1 MDGDGLPPPAAAAA
15 PAPSV
20 ASVLGD
26 DDLFREIL
34 LCLGFPNLL
43 VRAALVSKRWLLHAS
58 DPVFLRRFR
67 ERNPPRLLGF
77 YAGYPGRYQ
86 FVPLPQPPELAAL
99 SRRPASPC
107 DGTFARGAER
117 LIHCRN
123 GRLLTAFRSRWRQLR
138 GGRFKHYLLAPL
150 LAGESPTVLPPAPPP
165 THERAQARFTQM
177 FLPGDGGRD
186 GITLVHL
193 LMVGRKV
200 YAEVYALGS
209 SGWGVPGTAVMEI
222 EHPHGTTFL
231 EELLP
236 PVHGKVFTLT
246 TSGYIL
252 GLDLATSTFFTLELP
267 VGVRRSYL
275 LSCAEDSG
283 LYLVSAD
290 GFQLS
295 VWLNGMTGDGHGAA
309 GWLLV
314 DTFSIR
320 EGCTRFAD
328 QNQTSMPQD
337 GDFLR
342 VAAVGDNAEF
352 VFLDYATYSVV
363 LYVHLRSR
371 VVAKV
376 YEQAPYDHGN
386 VHVSRIHISPFMMM
400 WPPVF
405 PALNRGHDKEQL
417 SQRV

>member
-1 MDGDGLPPPAAAAA
+1 MDGDVLPPAG

-20 ASVLGD
+20 ASVLDD
-26 DDLFREIL
+26 DDLLREIL

-58 DPVFLRRFR
+58 DQAFLRRFR
-67 ERNPPRLLGF
+67 ERNPPRPLGF

-99 SRRPASPC
+99 SCRPASSC
-107 DGTFARGAER
+107 DGPFARGAER
-117 LIHCRN
+117 LVHSRN
-123 GRLLTAFRSRWRQLR
+123 GRLITAFRSRWRQLR

-150 LAGESPTVLPPAPPP
+150 LAGESPTVLPPPPP
-165 THERAQARFTQM
+165 PVHERAQERFTQM
-177 FLPGDGGRD
+177 FLPEGGGRD
-186 GITLVHL
+186 GITSVHL
-193 LMVGRKV
+193 WMAGRKI
-200 YAEVYALGS
+200 YAEVRVLGS
-209 SGWGVPGTAVMEI
+209 DGWGVPATAEI
-222 EHPHGTTFL
+222 DIELPHPHATTFL
-231 EELLP
+231 EEMLR
-236 PVHGKVFTLT
+236 PVRGKVFMVT
-246 TSGYIL
+246 TSGYTL

-267 VGVRRSYL
+267 VGVRRGYL

-283 LYLVSAD
+283 LYLVSAH

-295 VWLNGMTGDGHGAA
+295 LWLNRMTGDGNGAA

-314 DTFSIR
+314 DTFNIR
-320 EGCTRFAD
+320 EGCTRFAG
-328 QNQTSMPQD
+328 QNLTSMPQD

-352 VFLDYATYSVV
+352 VFLDYAAYGVV

-371 VVAKV
+371 VVEKV
-376 YEQAPYDHGN
+376 YEQPPYGHGN
-386 VHVSRIHISPFMMM
+386 VHPGISCIHISPFMMM

-405 PALNRGHDKEQL
+405 PALKGGHDQG
-417 SQRV
+417 Q

>member
-1 MDGDGLPPPAAAAA
+1 
-15 PAPSV
+15 
-20 ASVLGD
+20 
-26 DDLFREIL
+26 
-34 LCLGFPNLL
+34 
-43 VRAALVSKRWLLHAS
+43 
-58 DPVFLRRFR
+58 
-67 ERNPPRLLGF
+67 
-77 YAGYPGRYQ
+77 
-86 FVPLPQPPELAAL
+86 
-99 SRRPASPC
+99 
-107 DGTFARGAER
+107 
-117 LIHCRN
+117 
-123 GRLLTAFRSRWRQLR
+123 
-138 GGRFKHYLLAPL
+138 
-150 LAGESPTVLPPAPPP
+150 
-165 THERAQARFTQM
+165 M
-177 FLPGDGGRD
+177 FLPEDGARD

-193 LMVGRKV
+193 LMVSRKV
-200 YAEVYALGS
+200 YAEIYALGS
-209 SGWGVPGTAVMEI
+209 GGWGVPGTAVIEV

-236 PVHGKVFTLT
+236 PVHGKVFMVR

-275 LSCAEDSG
+275 LSCADDSG
-283 LYLVSAD
+283 LYLVSAA

-328 QNQTSMPQD
+328 QNQTLMPQD

-352 VFLDYATYSVV
+352 VFLDYATYGVV

-371 VVAKV
+371 VVEKV
-376 YEQAPYDHGN
+376 YEQAPYDHETNPGRKN
-386 VHVSRIHISPFMMM
+386 YELRTSLISGGEQQPLLTGGSAASIVLCSPRSKPAVGGLRVTSTPRVSIVS
-400 WPPVF
+400 
-405 PALNRGHDKEQL
+405 K
-417 SQRV
+417 